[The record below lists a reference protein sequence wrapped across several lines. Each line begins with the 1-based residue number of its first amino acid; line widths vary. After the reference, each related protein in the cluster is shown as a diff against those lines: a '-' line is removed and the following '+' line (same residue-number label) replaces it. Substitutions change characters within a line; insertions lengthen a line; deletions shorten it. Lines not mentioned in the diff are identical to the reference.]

1 MRYALRTHSA
11 SGSLAP
17 MTQHTTWAATLAPI
31 GKSDPTGRTID
42 PDCVITVREGALL
55 FAPDGSPIGR
65 VTGASVIDG
74 HLVVA
79 GTLDPDRTLPNA
91 LPTFDAGYNDRRTFG
106 PIDSD
111 DPGSGTVT
119 YHTME
124 INAVRTGFDPA
135 WPEDPEIMFARN

>member
-1 MRYALRTHSA
+1 MRYTLRTHSTPD
-11 SGSLAP
+11 SIII
-17 MTQHTTWAATLAPI
+17 MTQQTTWAATLAPI
-31 GKSDPTGRTID
+31 GKPDPAGRTID

-55 FAPDGSPIGR
+55 FALDGTRIGR

-79 GTLDPDRTLPNA
+79 GTLDPNRTLPNA

-106 PIDSD
+106 PVDSD

-124 INAVRTGFDPA
+124 INAVRIRPGL
-135 WPEDPEIMFARN
+135 E